1 MTTFMDFLGGF
12 IMGAAYADKSE
23 EDMADPKQIIRS
35 DTVVSASQNKV
46 SKLIQKSSSQ
56 VNQDVTIDQ
65 KITVDCGSKPF
76 LKRHY
81 ELKDVQ
87 RTWWGKKIKG
97 TGCPAYGCCYDISQS
112 GQVKLAAVNSNV
124 LKDTKKM
131 YNTVIQ
137 EVKNEM
143 EMRVDAG
150 KSGDDPSMTA
160 IDSAIAE
167 SELTNVKKVE
177 KILEKLID
185 TNVQNAQNVHLEY
198 KGPLKCVNKCGDPPS
213 AGTIDQAVNVDV
225 AAENITKTILYQIEE
240 NIVKMSAQKKSKI
253 SDVSLPMMY
262 TYAFMTVTLII
273 TVYSLFFFLTTILIA
288 AIGALKGVH
297 KAVLQGTMGII
308 DITHIFTVLLMIIL
322 YLLLGIIMCLYK
334 HGLGF
339 RGMFCFI

>member
-1 MTTFMDFLGGF
+1 MDFLGGF

-46 SKLIQKSSSQ
+46 SKLIQKSSSL

-112 GQVKLAAVNSNV
+112 GQVKLAAINSNV

-137 EVKNEM
+137 EVKNEV

-150 KSGDDPSMTA
+150 KSGDDPTMTA

-167 SELTNVKKVE
+167 SELTNIKKVE

-213 AGTIDQAVNVDV
+213 AGTIDQAINVDV

-273 TVYSLFFFLTTILIA
+273 TVYALFFFLSTILIA

-339 RGMFCFI
+339 KGMFCFI

>member
-167 SELTNVKKVE
+167 SELTNIKKVE

-339 RGMFCFI
+339 KGMFCFI

>member
-35 DTVVSASQNKV
+35 DTVVTASQNKV

-56 VNQDVTIDQ
+56 VNQDVTVDQ
-65 KITVDCGSKPF
+65 KITIDCGSKPF
-76 LKRHY
+76 LERHY

-112 GQVKLAAVNSNV
+112 GQVKLAAINSDV

-137 EVKNEM
+137 EVKSEM

-150 KSGDDPSMTA
+150 KSGDDPAMIA
-160 IDSAIAE
+160 IDTAVAE
-167 SELTNVKKVE
+167 SELTNVKNVE
-177 KILEKLID
+177 RILKKLID
-185 TNVQNAQNVHLEY
+185 TDVQNSQNVHLEY

-213 AGTIDQAVNVDV
+213 AGKIDQAINIDV
-225 AAENITKTILYQIEE
+225 AAENITKTILYEIEK
-240 NIVKMSAQKKSKI
+240 NIVEMSSKKKSKI

-262 TYAFMTVTLII
+262 TYAFMTVALII
-273 TVYSLFFFLTTILIA
+273 LTYSLFFFISSILVM
-288 AIGALKGVH
+288 AIGALKGAH
-297 KAVLQGTMGII
+297 QAILKGTMGMV
-308 DITHIFTVLLMIIL
+308 DIKHIFALWFMMLL

-339 RGMFCFI
+339 RGMFCFL

>member
-46 SKLIQKSSSQ
+46 SKLIQKSSSL

-112 GQVKLAAVNSNV
+112 GQVKLAAINSNV

-137 EVKNEM
+137 EVKNEV

-150 KSGDDPSMTA
+150 KSGDDPTMTA

-167 SELTNVKKVE
+167 SELTNIKKVE

-213 AGTIDQAVNVDV
+213 AGTIDQAINVDV

-273 TVYSLFFFLTTILIA
+273 TVYALFFFLSTILIA

-339 RGMFCFI
+339 KGMFCFI

>member
-1 MTTFMDFLGGF
+1 M
-12 IMGAAYADKSE
+12 
-23 EDMADPKQIIRS
+23 
-35 DTVVSASQNKV
+35 
-46 SKLIQKSSSQ
+46 
-56 VNQDVTIDQ
+56 
-65 KITVDCGSKPF
+65 
-76 LKRHY
+76 
-81 ELKDVQ
+81 
-87 RTWWGKKIKG
+87 
-97 TGCPAYGCCYDISQS
+97 
-112 GQVKLAAVNSNV
+112 VNSTHASKHIMQK
-124 LKDTKKM
+124 LTPQSWWAS
-131 YNTVIQ
+131 YCHHPPQ
-137 EVKNEM
+137 FRYGPEVKNEM

-273 TVYSLFFFLTTILIA
+273 TVYSLFFFLTTILIS

-339 RGMFCFI
+339 KGMFCFI

>member
-137 EVKNEM
+137 EVKSEM

-288 AIGALKGVH
+288 AIAALKGVH

-339 RGMFCFI
+339 KGMFCFI